1 MHRLKIKPFCLFV
14 WIMELALNFDPII
27 RINYIRTYICSDQN
41 SMYTIYTI
49 NIITHWILI
58 KLRYSVKNHAFAMFI
73 CCNNPSILSHQN
85 SIKDF
90 ARRNFDTQLTK
101 FTLYTKQIRRM
112 HDDKRFINS
121 NKRETGLKTKKKSR
135 SIWIENQALDYVESR

>member
-1 MHRLKIKPFCLFV
+1 MHRLQIKPFFLFV

-27 RINYIRTYICSDQN
+27 RINYIRTYIWSDQN
-41 SMYTIYTI
+41 SMYTIHTI

-73 CCNNPSILSHQN
+73 CCKNLSILSHQN

-90 ARRNFDTQLTK
+90 AWRNFDTQLTK
-101 FTLYTKQIRRM
+101 FTKQIRQM
-112 HDDKRFINS
+112 HDYKRFINS
-121 NKRETGLKTKKKSR
+121 NKRGTGLKTKKKE
-135 SIWIENQALDYVESR
+135 SIWIKNQAL